1 MHTDDWTGRQLGI
14 VVHADLV
21 LIHPFTDGN
30 GRTTRLLAD
39 LVYATVQNPTELQY
53 DWELDKLRLR
63 RTTSRLRPRPGHC
76 GARRLH
82 RCAAHR
88 DIGRLSC

>member
-21 LIHPFTDGN
+21 RIHPFTDGN

-39 LVYATVQNPTELQY
+39 LVYATTGSSINCAYVELLRGY
-53 DWELDKLRLR
+53 DRD
-63 RTTSRLRPRPGHC
+63 
-76 GARRLH
+76 
-82 RCAAHR
+82 R
-88 DIGRLSC
+88 DIAALAAFIGVRPIET

>member
-21 LIHPFTDGN
+21 RIHPFTDGN

-39 LVYATVQNPTELQY
+39 LVCDGSE
-53 DWELDKLRLR
+53 
-63 RTTSRLRPRPGHC
+63 S
-76 GARRLH
+76 H
-82 RCAAHR
+82 RAAV
-88 DIGRLSC
+88 

>member
-21 LIHPFTDGN
+21 RIHPFTDGN

-53 DWELDKLRLR
+53 DWELDKLLLR
-63 RTTSRLRPRPGHC
+63 GYDRD
-76 GARRLH
+76 
-82 RCAAHR
+82 R
-88 DIGRLSC
+88 DIAALAAFIGVRPIET